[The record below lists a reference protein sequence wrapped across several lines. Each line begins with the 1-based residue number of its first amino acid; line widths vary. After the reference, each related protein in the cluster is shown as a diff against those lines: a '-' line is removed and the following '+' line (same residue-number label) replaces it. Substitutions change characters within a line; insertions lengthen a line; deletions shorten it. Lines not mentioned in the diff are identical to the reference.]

1 MAFLGSDLTNEVGL
15 RLLLWPLGS
24 NIVTRAACCSVGVVL
39 PVYSTF
45 RAIERNNESDQQKW
59 LIYWAAYGSF
69 TLVETFSDKLLSWFP
84 YYYHFKFAFLVWLQ
98 LPSTE
103 GAKQIYKNHL
113 RPNLLKHQ
121 ARVDQLMGFASAGMA
136 RFISM
141 HQKEFQIFRA
151 IMTKIIGSDPNMSG
165 GTEPAEPR
173 GLPAIDGPA
182 STITDSESDD
192 ELY

>member
-1 MAFLGSDLTNEVGL
+1 MAFLGSDLTSEVGL

-45 RAIERNNESDQQKW
+45 RAIERNNEREQQKW
-59 LIYWAAYGSF
+59 LTYWAAYGSF

-103 GAKQIYKNHL
+103 GAKQIYRNHL

-121 ARVDQLMGFASAGMA
+121 ARVDQLMGFASAEMQTRMLLVARNLLNREGYLRSMA
-136 RFISM
+136 QQGRM
-141 HQKEFQIFRA
+141 QIPNL
-151 IMTKIIGSDPNMSG
+151 IVKMTSFCFPKDRDVCS
-165 GTEPAEPR
+165 
-173 GLPAIDGPA
+173 
-182 STITDSESDD
+182 
-192 ELY
+192 

>member
-1 MAFLGSDLTNEVGL
+1 MAFHGSDLTSEVGL

-45 RAIERNNESDQQKW
+45 RAIERNNEREQQKW

-121 ARVDQLMGFASAGMA
+121 AKVDQLMGFASAGMA
-136 RFISM
+136 RFISA
-141 HQKEFQIFRA
+141 HHKEFQIFRV
-151 IMTKIIGSDPNMSG
+151 IMTRIIGSADAEASG
-165 GTEPAEPR
+165 GTELSEPR
-173 GLPAIDGPA
+173 GLPAIDGP
-182 STITDSESDD
+182 TDSESDNGD
-192 ELY
+192 

>member
-1 MAFLGSDLTNEVGL
+1 MVKALICVHGTDITLNEN
-15 RLLLWPLGS
+15 PF
-24 NIVTRAACCSVGVVL
+24 AHD
-39 PVYSTF
+39 PV
-45 RAIERNNESDQQKW
+45 I
-59 LIYWAAYGSF
+59 IAAYGSF

-121 ARVDQLMGFASAGMA
+121 ARVDQLMGFAGARMA

-151 IMTKIIGSDPNMSG
+151 IMTKIIGSDPNVNG

-173 GLPAIDGPA
+173 GLPAIDAPA

-192 ELY
+192 EHY